1 MENNQVTDDQ
11 DTDLQIMGWSELF
24 KREQVLDER
33 EEKINRDGKRWLER
47 ARARE
52 AAVRKREAAVERREV
67 DPESREAVVRKREAA
82 VEKREAAV
90 RKQAAR
96 LSNRITNHKR
106 LSHMQVRRSLE
117 NFFPDFNERITEIIG
132 LLEADPS
139 LIDLHGYLSPLE
151 QPLTQYMDPRTAE
164 NVLVAYYGPL
174 QYMEQVLRAPGLLGG
189 EIYTR
194 VVDLMSRIRDEM
206 AKIITPGELLQRT
219 LNYQVRFNPGA
230 NRGLPTYIPRTICA
244 PIRGMR
250 MTGRNRRSNW

>member
-1 MENNQVTDDQ
+1 MGNNQVTDDQ

-47 ARARE
+47 DRALGKRETDLESRE
-52 AAVRKREAAVERREV
+52 AAVIKRE
-67 DPESREAVVRKREAA
+67 
-82 VEKREAAV
+82 
-90 RKQAAR
+90 AR

-206 AKIITPGELLQRT
+206 AKIITPEELLQRT
-219 LNYQVRFNPGA
+219 LNYQVRFHPEA
-230 NRGLPTYIPRTICA
+230 NRGFPTSMPGTICA

-250 MTGRNRRSNW
+250 MTGRNRRSDW

>member
-1 MENNQVTDDQ
+1 MGNNQVTDDQ

-47 ARARE
+47 DRALG
-52 AAVRKREAAVERREV
+52 KREADLEN
-67 DPESREAVVRKREAA
+67 REALVRNREAL
-82 VEKREAAV
+82 V
-90 RKQAAR
+90 RKQEVR
-96 LSNRITNHKR
+96 LSNRITNRKR

>member
-1 MENNQVTDDQ
+1 MGNNQVTDDQ

-47 ARARE
+47 DRALG
-52 AAVRKREAAVERREV
+52 KREADLEN
-67 DPESREAVVRKREAA
+67 REALVRKREAA

-90 RKQAAR
+90 RKQEVR
-96 LSNRITNHKR
+96 LSNRITNRKR

-139 LIDLHGYLSPLE
+139 LIYLHGYLSPLE

-219 LNYQVRFNPGA
+219 LNYQVRFDPGA
-230 NRGLPTYIPRTICA
+230 NRGFPTYMPRTICA

>member
-1 MENNQVTDDQ
+1 MGNNQVTDDQ

-24 KREQVLDER
+24 KRELALDER

-47 ARARE
+47 DRALGKRETDLENRE
-52 AAVRKREAAVERREV
+52 AAVIKREV
-67 DPESREAVVRKREAA
+67 DLESREAVVRKREAA
-82 VEKREAAV
+82 V
-90 RKQAAR
+90 RKQEAR

-117 NFFPDFNERITEIIG
+117 NFFPDFNERIKEIIG

-139 LIDLHGYLSPLE
+139 LINLHGYLSPLE

-164 NVLVAYYGPL
+164 NVLVDYYGPL

>member
-1 MENNQVTDDQ
+1 MENNQLKDDQ
-11 DTDLQIMGWSELF
+11 DTDLLLMGWSELF
-24 KREQVLDER
+24 KRELALDER

-47 ARARE
+47 DRALG
-52 AAVRKREAAVERREV
+52 KREADLEN
-67 DPESREAVVRKREAA
+67 REALVRKREAA

-90 RKQAAR
+90 KKQAAH

-117 NFFPDFNERITEIIG
+117 NFFPDFNERIKEIIG

-139 LIDLHGYLSPLE
+139 LINLHGYLSPLE

-164 NVLVAYYGPL
+164 NVLVDYYGPL

-219 LNYQVRFNPGA
+219 LNYQVRFDPG
-230 NRGLPTYIPRTICA
+230 TICA

>member
-1 MENNQVTDDQ
+1 MENNQLKDDQ
-11 DTDLQIMGWSELF
+11 DTDLLLMGWPELF
-24 KREQVLDER
+24 KRELALDER

-52 AAVRKREAAVERREV
+52 AAA
-67 DPESREAVVRKREAA
+67 RKREAA

-96 LSNRITNHKR
+96 LSNRITNRKR
-106 LSHMQVRRSLE
+106 LSHMQVRKSLE
-117 NFFPDFNERITEIIG
+117 NFFPDFNKRTKEIIG
-132 LLEADPS
+132 QLEADPS

-164 NVLVAYYGPL
+164 RVLVAYYGPL

-206 AKIITPGELLQRT
+206 AKIITPEELLQRT

-250 MTGRNRRSNW
+250 MTGRNRRSNC

>member
-1 MENNQVTDDQ
+1 M
-11 DTDLQIMGWSELF
+11 
-24 KREQVLDER
+24 DER

-47 ARARE
+47 DRALG
-52 AAVRKREAAVERREV
+52 KREADLEN
-67 DPESREAVVRKREAA
+67 REALVRKREAA

-90 RKQAAR
+90 RKQEVR
-96 LSNRITNHKR
+96 LSNRITNRKR

-139 LIDLHGYLSPLE
+139 LIDLHGYLSPLD

-206 AKIITPGELLQRT
+206 AKILTPEELVQRT
-219 LNYQVRFNPGA
+219 LKYQVRYEPG
-230 NRGLPTYIPRTICA
+230 TICA
-244 PIRGMR
+244 PRRGMR

>member
-1 MENNQVTDDQ
+1 
-11 DTDLQIMGWSELF
+11 
-24 KREQVLDER
+24 
-33 EEKINRDGKRWLER
+33 
-47 ARARE
+47 
-52 AAVRKREAAVERREV
+52 
-67 DPESREAVVRKREAA
+67 
-82 VEKREAAV
+82 
-90 RKQAAR
+90 
-96 LSNRITNHKR
+96 
-106 LSHMQVRRSLE
+106 MQVRRSLE

-151 QPLTQYMDPRTAE
+151 QPLTLYMNPRIAE
-164 NVLVAYYGPL
+164 DVLVAYYGPL

-219 LNYQVRFNPGA
+219 LNYQVAFNPGA

-250 MTGRNRRSNW
+250 MTG

>member
-1 MENNQVTDDQ
+1 MGNNQVTDDQ

-47 ARARE
+47 DRALG
-52 AAVRKREAAVERREV
+52 KREADLEN
-67 DPESREAVVRKREAA
+67 REALVR
-82 VEKREAAV
+82 KREAAV
-90 RKQAAR
+90 RKQEVR
-96 LSNRITNHKR
+96 LSNRITNRKR

-250 MTGRNRRSNW
+250 MTGRNRRSNC